1 MDEQLKK
8 CLLKWEKEARLDNEI
23 RIRRIALIPGLC
35 TVDGEDI
42 GSVLLSKKYSSFL
55 HEDADKIQ
63 YNYTIFEK
71 KLTFQTLKRMLA
83 FLDGRERDI
92 KNSLECNISIL
103 SSLVSSLEKM
113 IQDKRNEAD
122 TETSEVVE
130 AIQKFISHFKYY
142 KLLYKISFSFLF
154 DSMRKGFKRKSSTKG
169 IDKTRMKLSYIIYSE
184 IFILFDVI
192 KTETIFLYLAA
203 HDYFYDPSEKK
214 DVFAN
219 MIIQASNNIS
229 NNVVQL
235 LSMPLNSIKKDTEQI
250 ANKTELLLKS
260 RETKNESLKAIKEN
274 QEKIKELVKDR
285 NEMDAEKTGTLSVEE
300 CVVII
305 GLITKHYFDL
315 KQRDCKAVGFPLE
328 VVKMPKESTI
338 RRNIEFWDQYQN
350 GNKAKGRKPPRK
362 DYSRKKSK
370 EEFGAW
376 YNEIQLDQYNKW
388 KAKNR
393 IDALIGKSKKRFGD
407 E

>member
-1 MDEQLKK
+1 MDKRLFE
-8 CLLKWEKEARLDNEI
+8 LLSEVLPQANQFSELLV
-23 RIRRIALIPGLC
+23 RRMALIPSYA
-35 TVDGEDI
+35 TIDGKDLKA
-42 GSVLLSKKYSSFL
+42 VLDSKSFESFL
-55 HEDADKIQ
+55 QEDANKMLFNKKII
-63 YNYTIFEK
+63 TTKDELLKLFEGLPEEAK
-71 KLTFQTLKRMLA
+71 EYYEYSISILRRIILSLTNLA
-83 FLDGRERDI
+83 PTKIEDRDI
-92 KNSLECNISIL
+92 KVQESI
-103 SSLVSSLEKM
+103 
-113 IQDKRNEAD
+113 KR
-122 TETSEVVE
+122 
-130 AIQKFISHFKYY
+130 
-142 KLLYKISFSFLF
+142 FLF
-154 DSMRKGFKRKSSTKG
+154 ATTNYLPYWENSIQSSSDFFNQSSDSINPQGSK
-169 IDKTRMKLSYIIYSE
+169 IIFWVMMTGLISLN
-184 IFILFDVI
+184 IM
-192 KTETIFLYLAA
+192 TITSIHFHNIVYE
-203 HDYFYDPSEKK
+203 YFYGPTDKQDENA
-214 DVFAN
+214 D
-219 MIIQASNNIS
+219 MINQISNNIAQS
-229 NNVVQL
+229 
-235 LSMPLNSIKKDTEQI
+235 LSMQLNSIKKDTEQI
-250 ANKTELLLKS
+250 AKKTELLLNS

-274 QEKIKELVKDR
+274 QEKIKEIVKDR

-370 EEFGAW
+370 EKIGEW